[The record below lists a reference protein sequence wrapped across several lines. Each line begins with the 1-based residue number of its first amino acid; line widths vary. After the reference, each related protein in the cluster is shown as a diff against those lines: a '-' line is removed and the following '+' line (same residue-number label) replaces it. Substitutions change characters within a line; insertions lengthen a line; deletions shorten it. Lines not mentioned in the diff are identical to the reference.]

1 MRKTKK
7 WKVKAF
13 INDKGNKVNFKLKN
27 TNEKWEIGY
36 VQSAEKFTAMNLA
49 NQKLLIPAQP

>member
-36 VQSAEKFTAMNLA
+36 V
-49 NQKLLIPAQP
+49 